1 MPVAYV
7 HLSDIHFGQERG
19 GDRITHDDVKRELIR
34 PASEAEMPEQDIVT
48 TTRRTEPAPFLL
60 DLLDF
65 MEEKIREAVAD
76 EASQAAAVSE
86 AAGAVPLLRDR
97 SREDDET
104 KAGFMLVF
112 DEAIYGLA
120 AANWWAALGRIE
132 RPEFEKQAALLVAP
146 QGIFAVLRA
155 IAADTGNS

>member
-1 MPVAYV
+1 M
-7 HLSDIHFGQERG
+7 
-19 GDRITHDDVKRELIR
+19 
-34 PASEAEMPEQDIVT
+34 T
-48 TTRRTEPAPFLL
+48 TTRRTERAPFLL

-65 MEEKIREAVAD
+65 IEEKIREAVTD

-97 SREDDET
+97 SREDDEMT
-104 KAGFMLVF
+104 AGFMLVL
-112 DEAIYGLA
+112 DEAIYGPD
-120 AANWWAALGRIE
+120 AANWWTALGRLE

-155 IAADTGNS
+155 VAADTGIS